1 MIRFSKANRKI
12 EKLAKRPEFAEF
24 LRNKRK
30 IYSFDMLSGH
40 NCPFAKDCLSRV
52 ILNPEGKRRIEDGE
66 HTQFRCFSASQE
78 VVFPA
83 VYDLRKSNADL
94 MRGCKTS
101 GEMLI
106 LLRLALPDN
115 AGIVRIHVA
124 GDFFNQKYFDAWI
137 ALATENPDR
146 LFYAYTKSLPY
157 WVARLGEIPQN
168 LVLTA
173 SRGGRRDDLI
183 ESYGLRSATVVGYD
197 HEADAMGLEID
208 DDDSH
213 AANPLKG
220 SFALVVHGPQI
231 AGSAMSVAL
240 QHNKKLAKSASS

>member
-12 EKLAKRPEFAEF
+12 AKLAKRPEFAEF

-83 VYDLRKSNADL
+83 VYDLRKSNAEL

-101 GEMLI
+101 DEMLI

-137 ALATENPDR
+137 ALAAENPDR

-157 WVARLGEIPQN
+157 WVARLGDIPQN

-183 ESYGLRSATVVGYD
+183 ETHGLRSAVVIGAEN
-197 HEADAMGLEID
+197 EAAGLEID

-213 AANPLKG
+213 AANASKG
-220 SFALVVHGPQI
+220 SFALLIHGPQP
-231 AGSAMSVAL
+231 AGSDASKAL
-240 QHNKKLAKSASS
+240 QLLKAK

>member
-1 MIRFSKANRKI
+1 MIRFSKANSKI
-12 EKLAKRPEFAEF
+12 KKLAKRSEFAEF

-52 ILNPEGKRRIEDGE
+52 IINPEGKRRIEDGK

-83 VYDLRKSNADL
+83 VYDLRKHNADL
-94 MRGCKTS
+94 MRSCTS
-101 GEMLI
+101 KAEMLI
-106 LLRLALPDN
+106 LLRLALPDD

-137 ALATENPDR
+137 ALAAENPDR

-157 WVARLGEIPQN
+157 WVKRLGDIPDN
-168 LVLTA
+168 MILTA
-173 SRGGRRDDLI
+173 SRGGRKDDLI
-183 ESYGLRSATVVGYD
+183 DEHNLRYAKVIGAVD
-197 HEADAMGLEID
+197 EADGLEID
-208 DDDSH
+208 EDDSH

-220 SFALVVHGPQI
+220 SFALLIHGPQP
-231 AGSAMSVAL
+231 AGSDASKAL
-240 QHNKKLAKSASS
+240 QLLKAK